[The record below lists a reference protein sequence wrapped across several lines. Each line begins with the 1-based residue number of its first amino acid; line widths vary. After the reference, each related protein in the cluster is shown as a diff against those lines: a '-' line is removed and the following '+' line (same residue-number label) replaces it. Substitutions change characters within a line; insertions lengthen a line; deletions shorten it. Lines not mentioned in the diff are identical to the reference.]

1 MLDDVIV
8 GGMKGVFLYPASK
21 KKTFFLQ
28 HMTKYEETKTVKK
41 FRHDPLVLWTRSF
54 HELGQDISFAQKKID
69 EIQISLQTPNMVTE
83 GIACEGLKDKR
94 KRPLT

>member
-1 MLDDVIV
+1 MVLLPSKKKNVANRSRAMLDDVIV

-41 FRHDPLVLWTRSF
+41 FRHDPLVL
-54 HELGQDISFAQKKID
+54 
-69 EIQISLQTPNMVTE
+69 
-83 GIACEGLKDKR
+83 
-94 KRPLT
+94 